1 MPASSTP
8 QDGARTGRPRTDAQ
22 HQQDHDTIRLAADG
36 LEADR
41 HGRLQATERRRRTDA
56 GEALARRA
64 AERARDGDEEALR
77 FLYLRYSDA
86 VFTYVCSIVGDEHA
100 AEDVTQTVF
109 SRLAMRLQRYRAG
122 EAPFGTWITRV
133 AHNAAIDHLRAQRL
147 VPREEVHDPGASRE
161 DVAPERRDAL
171 REALL
176 TLPEDQREV
185 VVLRFMVGMSASEVG
200 ERLGRSEPAVHAL
213 QHKGRRQLRNELV
226 RLDAA
231 PTVRQAA

>member
-1 MPASSTP
+1 MPSSSN
-8 QDGARTGRPRTDAQ
+8 R
-22 HQQDHDTIRLAADG
+22 DTIRLAADS
-36 LEADR
+36 LEAAGTAGFGGRCGSDR
-41 HGRLQATERRRRTDA
+41 TAV

-64 AERARDGDEEALR
+64 AERARGGDREALR

-86 VFTYVCSIVGDEHA
+86 VYAYVRSIVGDEHA

-109 SRLAMRLQRYRAG
+109 SRLAMRLQRYRTG

-133 AHNAAIDHLRAQRL
+133 AHNAAIDHLRAQRRL
-147 VPREEVHDPGASRE
+147 SHEEIQEPGTSLE

-200 ERLGRSEPAVHAL
+200 ERIGRSEPAVHAL

-226 RLDAA
+226 RLNAA
-231 PTVRQAA
+231 PTVRVAA